1 MDYLNNDMNNEIFSY
16 EKLSKG
22 NKYNIK
28 ELLLHKLKLN
38 KEFEIKTLDDIAFLQ
53 KTFVERL
60 PYNNFDLCHGIDE
73 WGLDYIVKRLLIDGE
88 GGICTTLNIL
98 MGMFLH
104 EFNIPVKLIKAH
116 KQSQFNVIPHFSC
129 HISNIFQ
136 WPLNNKW
143 YMVEVGIG
151 FFGSLNPIELGNEI
165 GILSNAGNQSYYRC
179 IEIPEDG
186 SYIYQEKKPGTDSFF
201 PLFQFNTKEITHGEI
216 LDCHQR
222 YLEITEKKLF
232 SFLKFETGYYYF
244 HHDCLK
250 VGFLDGKENTIT
262 ITDQYQLK
270 KMLLNY
276 FNINLNVNV
285 NVNVKKLV

>member
-1 MDYLNNDMNNEIFSY
+1 MDYLNDINNEIFSY
-16 EKLSKG
+16 EKLIKG

-28 ELLLHKLKLN
+28 ELLIHKLKL
-38 KEFEIKTLDDIAFLQ
+38 KKDFEVKSLEDIAFLQ
-53 KTFVERL
+53 KKFVEQL

-98 MGMFLH
+98 MGMFLN
-104 EFNIPVKLIKAH
+104 EFKIPVRLIKAY
-116 KQSQFNVIPHFSC
+116 KQSPFNIIPHFSC
-129 HISNIFQ
+129 HISNLIQ

-151 FFGSLNPIELGNEI
+151 FFGSLNPVELGNEV
-165 GILSNAGNQSYYRC
+165 GVLSNAGNESYYRC
-179 IEIPEDG
+179 IENIGDS
-186 SYIYQEKKPGTDSFF
+186 SYIYQEKKNGMENYF
-201 PLFQFNTKEITHGEI
+201 PLFQFSPNEITHGEI

-232 SFLKFETGYYYF
+232 SFLKFEKGYYYF

-250 VGFLDGKENTIT
+250 IGFLDGKENTIT

-276 FNINLNVNV
+276 FKINLNVNV
-285 NVNVKKLV
+285 NVKNQV